1 MDTHTADADLVVTRP
16 PARRR
21 VGVAGRTLDAIEQ
34 LVGGFGTS
42 VLALVA
48 LLWVV
53 VSAAACVVGVGF
65 WMLPAALRAVRVVAD
80 RERSRLSQIGPVVL
94 GPAPLP
100 DGLRD
105 AFRDSSVRRELAWL
119 PCAAS
124 LGLALGAIALTLP
137 LNAARDATF
146 ALWWMAVP
154 EELRQPSFSG
164 WVVETWPGAIAVTL
178 AGFAWVAVAVGLEPP
193 MARLQ
198 AWPGRR
204 LLGPRPGTDL
214 ALRVAELT
222 ATRAGALD
230 AHAAELR
237 RIERSLHDG
246 TQNRIVAVSVL
257 LGAAQRA
264 LLRDPAAAGPLLERA
279 QDAAE
284 QALAEL
290 RAVARSILPAV
301 LEDRTLGDAL
311 SGLAATSPV
320 PCRLDIADIGRCAAS
335 VEATAYF
342 VVAEALTNVVRHSG
356 AQSSVVT
363 VRRDNDRLEVT
374 VQDDGMGGAAE
385 RAAGERD
392 RTGGGSGLA
401 GIRRRVQAHDGIFT
415 LTSPVGGPT
424 TLEVTLPCGL

>member
-16 PARRR
+16 PAQRRA
-21 VGVAGRTLDAIEQ
+21 GIAGRTIDAIEQ

-48 LLWVV
+48 LLWVA